1 MRSMNIE
8 LLQPCTDA
16 YLWNFEHT
24 TAPCSVFTAHGH
36 LTTIDFNDRWSLWA
50 FDHDGDDVCTRRSRK
65 VSFHFQSLAVSCN
78 CKTGRDD
85 KDNMR
90 TCSNNVKNCFCRQVN
105 LLGGGCYTG
114 QVQEILQKTKLL
126 ACLTQVC
133 WFDDRA
139 GRQPVGVTDFLQSHK
154 DAVYTVRYNI
164 SQSE

>member
-36 LTTIDFNDRWSLWA
+36 LTTIDFNDRWSLVT
-50 FDHDGDDVCTRRSRK
+50 FGFDDVGDGVFSGHSRK
-65 VSFHFQSLAVSCN
+65 VSFHLQSLAVSCN

-90 TCSNNVKNCFCRQVN
+90 TCSNNVKNGFCRQVN

-114 QVQEILQKTKLL
+114 QVPGDLAEDQIINTFNPGLL
-126 ACLTQVC
+126 V
-133 WFDDRA
+133 
-139 GRQPVGVTDFLQSHK
+139 
-154 DAVYTVRYNI
+154 
-164 SQSE
+164 